1 MVGIDFY
8 LQSVFLSL
16 TSPPLFFIVNY
27 FFFVLELQNMD
38 LFLNIVAADLQESS
52 RSITPNLGVPLFLT
66 DVCVCVSVSI
76 LDSVLKMRFVLGRG
90 RIG

>member
-16 TSPPLFFIVNY
+16 ISPPLFFIVYY

-52 RSITPNLGVPLFLT
+52 RSITPNLGIPLFST
-66 DVCVCVSVSI
+66 DVCFCILFSI
-76 LDSVLKMRFVLGRG
+76 LGFVLKVSFVLGYG
-90 RIG
+90 RVR